1 MVAKKNR
8 RRKRPN
14 LAWRVLF
21 GQHGPTKK
29 ALKKA
34 LTDMVGPKTIASIAH
49 DPATGKL
56 VVKNLVVDKRTG
68 QISMAPKS
76 KGKPAKAQPAKKAG
90 ASRASKPSKPSRAGQ
105 VQRRSPATPTA
116 PRVQRLPEARSMSE
130 RAIRN
135 PDGTLNGS
143 TPDPRKAAQE
153 YRKIM
158 EHVEKL
164 NRQTDRD
171 LGWG

>member
-1 MVAKKNR
+1 MAAKKNR

-56 VVKNLVVDKRTG
+56 MVKNLVVDKRTG

-105 VQRRSPATPTA
+105 VQRRSSAA
-116 PRVQRLPEARSMSE
+116 PVVPQAARLPKAQSMSE
-130 RAIRN
+130 RGIRN
-135 PDGTLNGS
+135 ADGTMNGS
-143 TPDPRKAAQE
+143 RPDARKAALE
-153 YRKIM
+153 YQRIM
-158 EHVEKL
+158 AHVEKL